1 MTTRKIAIE
10 MTSRAAALAVILAAG
25 WVGCPISSSVSAG
38 ELAVELKRYAHRMV
52 YETYREGNWE
62 LVMANADGS
71 NPINLT
77 QTRDVDELCPHVS
90 PDGTKVSF
98 VVDEGEGVAKF
109 RSVYSMNLDG
119 TGRTLVA
126 KNARWPCWKSDGT
139 AVAYLTNETDEF
151 SYKDYATK
159 GLVIYDLTTGE
170 HREHPNKD
178 LHHLYSICWSPDG
191 NWFLATVHAGMGYR
205 HAILAIEAS
214 GTKVYDLQI
223 RGCRPDISPDGE
235 KIVWGTSDWT
245 MRVADL
251 NLTGPEPRVSNQRD
265 VVTSQ
270 KPMMIYH
277 MDWSPD
283 AKYIAFSRGPG
294 TKRLGQHPAIIG
306 IGAEDWNLCVADVRQ
321 ADRWVAITT
330 DGNCN
335 KEPDWVPRRE
345 RGQ

>member
-1 MTTRKIAIE
+1 MTET
-10 MTSRAAALAVILAAG
+10 MTSRKHAVTIASRAPGLAAILAAG
-25 WVGCPISSSVSAG
+25 CVVCAVPSSVSAG
-38 ELAVELKRYAHRMV
+38 ELTTELKGYAHRMV

-62 LVMANADGS
+62 LVMVNADGS

-77 QTRDVDELCPHVS
+77 RTRDVDELYPHVS
-90 PDGTKVSF
+90 SDGTQVCF
-98 VVDEGEGVAKF
+98 VVDKGEGAAKF
-109 RSVYSMNLDG
+109 RSVYFMNLDG

-139 AVAYLTNETDEF
+139 AIAYLPNETDEF
-151 SYKDYATK
+151 SYKDYGTK
-159 GLVIYDLTTGE
+159 GLVIYDLKTGE
-170 HREHPNKD
+170 RGEHPNKD

-205 HAILAIEAS
+205 HAILAIEANGS
-214 GTKVYDLQI
+214 KVYDLKI
-223 RGCRPDISPDGE
+223 GGCRPDISPDG
-235 KIVWGTSDWT
+235 KKVAWGKSDWT
-245 MRVADL
+245 MCVADL
-251 NLTGPEPRVSNQRD
+251 DLTGPEPRATNQRD

-306 IGAEDWNLCVADVRQ
+306 IRVEGWRLCVADVSQ
-321 ADRWVAITT
+321 TNRWVAITA

-335 KEPDWVPRRE
+335 KEPDWVFH
-345 RGQ
+345 